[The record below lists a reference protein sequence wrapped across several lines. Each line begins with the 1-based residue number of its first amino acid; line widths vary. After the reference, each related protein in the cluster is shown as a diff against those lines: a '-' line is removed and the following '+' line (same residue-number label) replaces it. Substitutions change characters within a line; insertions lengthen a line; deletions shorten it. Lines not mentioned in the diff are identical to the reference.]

1 MVPVARAS
9 IAECAGTLLERCKF
23 LLVRM
28 LDLCKYGFALIPLR
42 LGCAGGC
49 RLGLRVVPS
58 GFDAELLEWAVV
70 ALNVA
75 LRWERVRQ
83 CVAIHQQ

>member
-1 MVPVARAS
+1 MARVA
-9 IAECAGTLLERCKF
+9 IADCAGTLLVRCKF

-28 LDLCKYGFALIPLR
+28 LDLCKYGFALIPFR
-42 LGCAGGC
+42 RGFAGGC

-75 LRWERVRQ
+75 RQWEPLLH